1 MRDVF
6 QMIGRIAGSRPAGL
20 VAVWLVTGFAAC
32 GAESPPLLSVDDG
45 TVVVVGVDSVLEGPP
60 YSGVVVSER
69 MARLRS
75 DAAAMITDVLVQ
87 SGDSV
92 AAGAVLLRFD
102 DRALRG
108 QGEAARSAVAQAE
121 SAVAQAAREVDRAR
135 ALTAI
140 GAMALRDREGAER
153 VALGAR
159 TLLAEGRARQLAAER
174 ALDHTVVRA
183 PFAGVVTELPV
194 AAGEL
199 VAPGMPLVTVADA
212 RVRTIEGWMSL
223 PNAEVLR
230 GKREVAISAYTSGP
244 AGARVPVWLPATVR
258 QVSPVVDQQTR
269 QVRVRVA
276 LSDPDV
282 PLLIGQGVQGRVAVA
297 TRRAVLVP
305 ELAIDVRDTV
315 STVAVVRG
323 GVVVRTSV
331 VLGAR
336 ISDARQV
343 EILRGVSVGDSVL
356 VGEARF
362 APAGSPVRAAAAAAA
377 AAALP
382 VAESGSQQRRGG
394 AR

>member
-1 MRDVF
+1 
-6 QMIGRIAGSRPAGL
+6 
-20 VAVWLVTGFAAC
+20 
-32 GAESPPLLSVDDG
+32 
-45 TVVVVGVDSVLEGPP
+45 
-60 YSGVVVSER
+60 
-69 MARLRS
+69 
-75 DAAAMITDVLVQ
+75 MITDVLVQ